1 MIEKVATETCVICG
15 AKGDMTID
23 PPRRT
28 LARGVDPSDSSFSV
42 TIVLPDVRL
51 CADHYREVGSKA
63 VVVGWCDEEQCRIY
77 GAVGT
82 DSPCGKPFTA
92 LKR

>member
-1 MIEKVATETCVICG
+1 MIEKLAVETCAICG
-15 AKGDMTID
+15 AEGIMSMD

-51 CADHYREVGSKA
+51 CEHHYEEVQSKD
-63 VVVGWCDEEQCRIY
+63 VVVGWCDDERCRIY
-77 GAVGT
+77 GAIGT
-82 DSPCGKPFTA
+82 LSPCGEPFIV